1 MSPRFSAP
9 APPWPRGA
17 PGTELRRSPP
27 VSPGLRP
34 RVHGLPGHGRMFST
48 VVRRD
53 SPGADG
59 VSDQETAGGGGNA
72 VREGTHLPAGKVCG
86 QDPKETLLGKK
97 DGCHQKQMLK
107 VLLRQIK
114 NRFLF
119 IVQKL
124 IF

>member
-34 RVHGLPGHGRMFST
+34 RVHGLPGHGRVFSA

-53 SPGADG
+53 SPGTDG
-59 VSDQETAGGGGNA
+59 VSDQETASSGGNA
-72 VREGTHLPAGKVCG
+72 LREGTHLLAGEVCG

-97 DGCHQKQMLK
+97 DGWYQNMKEK
-107 VLLRQIK
+107 VFVKRDK
-114 NRFLF
+114 
-119 IVQKL
+119 KE
-124 IF
+124 